1 MKKSMKFS
9 LLFLFLS
16 GMIFQAN
23 AQFGARKV
31 TGSLFRFGIKGGITL
46 SSINVE
52 SMTYKGASVPIND
65 IINQN
70 LALKTGYVGGVYAR
84 VGRKLF
90 IEPEV
95 LVTAKNATI
104 NITSMNKMVDVAY
117 TSLDVPI
124 LLGYKL
130 GPLHVLAGPVASYN
144 LNSDNTIAQAITSVA
159 SSASVRDAI
168 SKAYFSYTVGGGL
181 DLLGLTVDLRYEGN
195 LTDLSNTVPIPSDVN
210 ISQKASVWHLTLGI
224 KIL

>member
-9 LLFLFLS
+9 LLILFLL
-16 GMIFQAN
+16 GMIFHAN
-23 AQFGARKV
+23 AQFGARKA
-31 TGSLFRFGIKGGITL
+31 TGSFFRVGIKGGITL

-52 SMTYKGASVPIND
+52 SMTYKGTAVPIND
-65 IINQN
+65 ILNQN

-95 LVTAKNATI
+95 LLTAKNATI
-104 NITSMNKMVDVAY
+104 NFSNGNRMVDVAY
-117 TSLDVPI
+117 TSLDVPL

-159 SSASVRDAI
+159 SSVSVRDAV
-168 SKAYFSYTVGGGL
+168 SKAYFSYSVGGGL
-181 DLLGLTVDLRYEGN
+181 DLLGMTLDLRYEGN
-195 LTDLSNTVPIPSDVN
+195 LTDLSKTVPIPSEVN
-210 ISQKASVWHLTLGI
+210 ISQKASVWHVTLGI

>member
-52 SMTYKGASVPIND
+52 SMTYKGASVPINE
-65 IINQN
+65 IISQN

-104 NITSMNKMVDVAY
+104 NVTSLNKMVDVAY

-144 LNSDNTIAQAITSVA
+144 LNSDNTIAQAITTVA

-181 DLLGLTVDLRYEGN
+181 DLLGLTLDLRYEGN